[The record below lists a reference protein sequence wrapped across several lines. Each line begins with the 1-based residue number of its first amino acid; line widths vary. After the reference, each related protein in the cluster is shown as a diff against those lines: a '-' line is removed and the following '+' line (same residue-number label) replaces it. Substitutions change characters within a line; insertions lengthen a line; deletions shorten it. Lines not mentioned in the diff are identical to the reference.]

1 MERVSEWVIVLDSIN
16 LVLGVIKGFIY
27 FLFLYYKSIIY
38 DFKLCL
44 LVFLRIFVYFSYD
57 FYILLVFSIVLIFIY

>member
-27 FLFLYYKSIIY
+27 FSFLYYKSIIY